1 MMQERVSAEEMH
13 TIIQR
18 YFDGRP
24 DLGFSRAIAAHV
36 LEPRSPFETESFPR
50 PQRWFVLLLLIA
62 SASAAAFAYFNLW
75 H

>member
-1 MMQERVSAEEMH
+1 MMQERVSAEEIH
-13 TIIQR
+13 TVLQH

-24 DLGFSRAIAAHV
+24 DLGFAKAIAAHI

-62 SASAAAFAYFNLW
+62 SVSTAAFFYFNLW